1 MSASAK
7 CRYSTD
13 CTFTTPTSRGP
24 DSMGTES
31 MEWKRSSSRPGTHFQ
46 CGSRLTSGTDAGR
59 RVWATQPVMPSPTF
73 MRTRPTMRSL
83 RPFVAVSSSWEPSSL
98 TR

>member
-59 RVWATQPVMPSPTF
+59 RVWATQPVMPSPTL
-73 MRTRPTMRSL
+73 MTTLPTIFTFSPL
-83 RPFVAVSSSWEPSSL
+83 VAVRSSSRPGVV